1 MNSTYKIGFFTAISL
16 VIANMIGTGV
26 FTSLGFQLFD
36 IYSVFSILML
46 WLLGGVISFCGALVY
61 CELGVAIPRSG
72 GEYAYLSKLI
82 HPSVGFLSGW
92 VSSTVGF
99 AAPVALASMALGSYV
114 HTILPSVNVTVCALS
129 VVAVITVIHA
139 TNLKTG
145 SNFQKVLTFLKVFV
159 ILGFIIAGFCYTPE
173 HQITVEPQPDSKRE
187 IFSSAFWVSLIYVSY
202 AYSGWNAASYLAGDM
217 ENPKKNLPRA
227 LLIGTG
233 IVTVIYV
240 ILNYIFLYSTPA
252 NELVGVL
259 EIGHVSAMH
268 IFGEYM
274 GKFMSLIIAFL
285 LLSSISAMIMAGPRI
300 IKSMGE
306 DLSILRFLSKTNKN
320 NVPYVAVIAQSGI
333 TVILIISAK
342 FEQVLTFVGFSLS
355 IFTFLTVFSV
365 FILRAKKMSSPAYKT
380 WGYPVT
386 PLIFLALNGYI
397 LFKVFQDKPTESL
410 LGLLNVAVGGI
421 IYVAGKLVLE
431 KKQSKP
437 CQEVQN

>member
-1 MNSTYKIGFFTAISL
+1 MNSTYKIGFYTAISL

-36 IYSVFSILML
+36 IHSTFSILML
-46 WLLGGVISFCGALVY
+46 WLLGGIISFCGALVY

-72 GEYAYLSKLI
+72 GEYAYLTKLI
-82 HPSVGFLSGW
+82 HPCVGFLSGW

-114 HTILPSVNVTVCALS
+114 HKIFPQVNVTLCALT
-129 VVAVITVIHA
+129 VVGLITVIHA
-139 TNLKTG
+139 TNLKAG
-145 SNFQKVLTFLKVFV
+145 SSFQKILTFLKVFV

-173 HQITVEPQPDSKRE
+173 HAITIAPQATSKAE
-187 IFSSAFWVSLIYVSY
+187 MMSPAFWVSLIYVSY

-217 ENPKKNLPRA
+217 QNPQKNLPRA
-227 LLIGTG
+227 LLIGTL

-268 IFGEYM
+268 IFGAVV
-274 GKFMSLIIAFL
+274 GQFMSLIIAFL
-285 LLSSISAMIMAGPRI
+285 LVSSISAMIMAGPRI

-306 DLSILRFLSKTNKN
+306 DLEILNVLSRTNKN
-320 NVPYVAVIAQSGI
+320 NVPYVAVIVQSAI
-333 TVILIISAK
+333 TVILILSAQ

-365 FILRAKKMSSPAYKT
+365 FILRARKLTSPEYKT

-386 PLIFLALNGYI
+386 PLIFLSLNAFI
-397 LFKVFQDKPTESL
+397 LYTVFREKPTESL
-410 LGLLNVAVGGI
+410 LGLLNVGFGGL
-421 IYVAGKLVLE
+421 IYLAGKLIIQKKE
-431 KKQSKP
+431 KQK
-437 CQEVQN
+437 CQEV

>member
-36 IYSVFSILML
+36 IHSVFSILML
-46 WLLGGVISFCGALVY
+46 WLLGGIISFCGALVY

-72 GEYAYLSKLI
+72 GEYAYLSKLM
-82 HPSVGFLSGW
+82 HPSIGFLSGW

-114 HTILPSVNVTVCALS
+114 NKIIPQVNVTVCALC
-129 VVAVITVIHA
+129 VVAVITVIHS
-139 TNLKTG
+139 TNLKAG
-145 SNFQKVLTFLKVFV
+145 SSFQKVLTFLKVFV
-159 ILGFIIAGFCYTPE
+159 ILGFIIAGFCYTPQ
-173 HQITVEPQPDSKRE
+173 HDITIRPQPTSMTE
-187 IFSSAFWVSLIYVSY
+187 IFSSGFWVSLIYVSY

-217 ENPKKNLPRA
+217 QNPQKNLPRA

-240 ILNYIFLYSTPA
+240 VLNYVFLYSTPA

-268 IFGEYM
+268 IFGEYL

-285 LLSSISAMIMAGPRI
+285 LISSISAMIMAGPRI

-306 DLSILRFLSKTNKN
+306 DLSLLGFLSRTNKH
-320 NVPYVAVIAQSGI
+320 NVPYAAVIAQSVI
-333 TVILIISAK
+333 TIVLIVSAK
-342 FEQVLTFVGFSLS
+342 FEEVLTFVGFSLS

-365 FILRAKKMSSPAYKT
+365 FILRARKLSSPAYKT

-386 PLIFLALNGYI
+386 PVIFLALNGYV
-397 LFKVFQDKPTESL
+397 LYKVFEGKPKESMY
-410 LGLLNVAVGGI
+410 GLLNVAIGGI
-421 IYVAGKLVLE
+421 IYVTGKLIVE
-431 KKQSKP
+431 QKQKQK
-437 CQEVQN
+437 CQQN